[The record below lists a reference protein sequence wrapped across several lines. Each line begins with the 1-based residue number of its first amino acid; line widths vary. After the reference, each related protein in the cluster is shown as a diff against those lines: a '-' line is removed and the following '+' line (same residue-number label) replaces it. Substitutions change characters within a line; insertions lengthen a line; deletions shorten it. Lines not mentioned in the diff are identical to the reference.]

1 MNQRLTA
8 SVLNCTNQNIT
19 YYLNKIQQKI
29 KPLNPRILQDLI
41 LIIEDI
47 DNSISELLKEG
58 K

>member
-47 DNSISELLKEG
+47 DNSISELLKER